1 MAGTESGLCRMR
13 PGSRNSPI
21 FKDFFDTLAAHRY
34 NPRLMSNRQDR
45 LPVQVDPY
53 RLAEQGREYDGV
65 LPLRQMKRLSPL
77 LATDDGE
84 VTLSLQFGVDE
95 MGVHFLRGSIRV
107 NLQLPCQRCLE
118 PMAWP
123 VDTSLALGFVDSTAE
138 ADRLPGGYEP
148 YIVESVPLVL
158 VDMIED
164 ELLLSLPQIP
174 MHDLENCPAQEYVE
188 PQDEQQDKAGQDNP
202 FQVLADLKTPD
213 KG

>member
-1 MAGTESGLCRMR
+1 MT
-13 PGSRNSPI
+13 
-21 FKDFFDTLAAHRY
+21 AHRY
-34 NPRLMSNRQDR
+34 NSRLMSNRQDR

-77 LATDDGE
+77 LATDEGGAT
-84 VTLSLQFGVDE
+84 VSLRFGVDE
-95 MGVHFLRGSIRV
+95 MGVRFLQGSIRV
-107 NLQLPCQRCLE
+107 SLQLRCQRCLE

-123 VDTSLALGFVDSTAE
+123 VDTELALGFVDSTAE

-158 VDMIED
+158 GDIIED

-174 MHDLENCPAQEYVE
+174 MHDLDNCPAQEYVE
-188 PQDEQQDKAGQDNP
+188 PQDEQDAQQDKAGQDNP

-213 KG
+213 KD